1 MKKYN
6 GLSSVELTLKFMKN
20 FNFIKKVLST
30 LPLIIVLSGCVNNSE
45 YEKALKDPITLNLV
59 RQSVEDDSYFSNF
72 DEYYSQSGEIVHNY
86 YNGCSNIS
94 RLLTSIKLFL
104 IPSSIGTFRPIA
116 CDALELR
123 LRNTGIDIDS
133 SSLVG
138 YYMDQLAKQD
148 EDRQVQEE
156 KKQKM
161 AQQIQIEE
169 MTNGK

>member
-1 MKKYN
+1 MKIVIL
-6 GLSSVELTLKFMKN
+6 LSVLLTGCIINKN
-20 FNFIKKVLST
+20 QA
-30 LPLIIVLSGCVNNSE
+30 E
-45 YEKALKDPITLNLV
+45 EALKDPITLNLV

-72 DEYYSQSGEIVHNY
+72 DKYYSQSGEIVHNY

-148 EDRQVQEE
+148 EERQVQEE
-156 KKQKM
+156 NNNQK
-161 AQQIQIEE
+161 ALQQQIEN
-169 MTNGK
+169 MANGK